1 MSLYRTA
8 VPRKSF
14 GRRAQPEPV
23 APLRPPVSSQRDV
36 MKPPE
41 PERVPPIDAVVDV
54 AEPVDFEPGELIGR
68 SFAVM
73 GRNAV
78 TFLALMA
85 AAAIPGYMGHSLLG
99 ENILA
104 SLLVPMLTL
113 FSCLALY
120 TAIFRRAMASLANET
135 ASFSDCL
142 QAVQQ
147 TSAQAYTAIAITV
160 LAVWFLAI
168 VPWIGAAADR
178 ALTAPVA
185 ILEEKGWNG
194 ARARSK
200 ALVAPCRARVRMLML
215 LLAVLAVSRA
225 IAPVSGG
232 PDEVLPAFLF
242 GDWLFP
248 LLLTAFTATASA
260 VLYWQLAHGE
270 VAPQQDSRSRNSQRA
285 PLAI

>member
-1 MSLYRTA
+1 M
-8 VPRKSF
+8 PRKSF
-14 GRRAQPEPV
+14 GRRAQPEPI
-23 APLRPPVSSQRDV
+23 ASPRPPVRSQPDLV
-36 MKPPE
+36 KPPE
-41 PERVPPIDAVVDV
+41 PESLAAMNAVVDV
-54 AEPVDFEPGELIGR
+54 AEPVDFEPSELIGR
-68 SFAVM
+68 SFSVM

-104 SLLVPMLTL
+104 SLLVPILTL

-120 TAIFRRAMASLANET
+120 TAIFRRAMASLANEP

-147 TSAQAYTAIAITV
+147 TSTQAYTAIAITI

-178 ALTAPVA
+178 ALAAPVA
-185 ILEEKGWNG
+185 ILEEKGWNA

-200 ALVAPCRARVRMLML
+200 AMVAPYRARVRMLML

-225 IAPVSGG
+225 ITSVSGG

-248 LLLTAFTATASA
+248 LLLTTFTATAGA
-260 VLYWQLAHGE
+260 VLYRQLARGE
-270 VAPQQDSRSRNSQRA
+270 MEPPQGSRSQNSPAQNF
-285 PLAI
+285 AI